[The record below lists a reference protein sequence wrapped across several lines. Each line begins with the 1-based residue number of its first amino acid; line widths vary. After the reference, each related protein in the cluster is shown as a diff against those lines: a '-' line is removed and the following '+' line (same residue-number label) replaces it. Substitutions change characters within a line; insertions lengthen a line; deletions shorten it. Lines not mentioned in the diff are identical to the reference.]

1 VKTEW
6 KCKTCTHAKRIE
18 IDRHLLEGKSTS
30 MVAKAAGLSEKSVR
44 AHRTLHLPWRPQH
57 FRKAE
62 SVGEQLADLRFEAQ
76 RLQALGECGVNVS
89 HAVTALRERRQ
100 ILELEARMS
109 GSLDATHKKL
119 INASKDPTGGT
130 DYEVVFVDGRPKT
143 IPITDKKAS

>member
-1 VKTEW
+1 MPTGKIATA
-6 KCKTCTHAKRIE
+6 AK
-18 IDRHLLEGKSTS
+18 LTK
-30 MVAKAAGLSEKSVR
+30 KSVQN
-44 AHRTLHLPWRPQH
+44 HRTKHLPYRPQN

-62 SVGEQLADLRFEAQ
+62 SVGQQLEDLRFEAQ

-130 DYEVVFVDGRPKT
+130 DYEVIFVDGRPKT
-143 IPITDKKAS
+143 VPITEKKAS